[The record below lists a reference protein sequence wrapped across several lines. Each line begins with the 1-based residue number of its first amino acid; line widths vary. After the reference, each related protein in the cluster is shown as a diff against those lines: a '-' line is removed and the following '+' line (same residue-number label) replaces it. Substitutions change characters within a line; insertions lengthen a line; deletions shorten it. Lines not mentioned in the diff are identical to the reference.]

1 MKYAGGCFG
10 CLTLMFMLT
19 AVVLTVGSASIMT
32 MVASTDPEAAQAIA
46 PMIGYFSWINNGCCC
61 LSGVLAVVFLAVGM
75 SKKDEGSG
83 E

>member
-10 CLTLMFMLT
+10 CLTLIFILT
-19 AVVLTVGSASIMT
+19 GVVLTFATGSIISMIA
-32 MVASTDPEAAQAIA
+32 AADPSSAADAA
-46 PMIGYFSWINNGCCC
+46 PILGYLNYANSGCCC

-75 SKKDEGSG
+75 SKKEEGA